1 MQGFHKLEEHL
12 MRARYLACTI
22 ALLAAAFVIS
32 RAQESK
38 TTVKHTAAPMTS
50 PASGKDM
57 FVSYCASCHGKD
69 AKGDGPAANALKQ
82 LPADLTT
89 LAKRNGGKYPTD
101 KVTTILRGQTKLMA
115 HGDQEMP
122 VWGPVFWNLSQGHE
136 GQVQMRIANL
146 NKYLESLQEK

>member
-1 MQGFHKLEEHL
+1 
-12 MRARYLACTI
+12 MRVRYLACIFAI
-22 ALLAAAFVIS
+22 AVAGLLIS
-32 RAQESK
+32 RAQESA
-38 TTVKHTAAPMTS
+38 TTVKHEAAPMTS
-50 PASGKDM
+50 PASGKEM

-101 KVTTILRGQTKLMA
+101 RVTTILRGQAKLMA

-122 VWGPVFWNLSQGHE
+122 VWGPVFWRMSQGRE
-136 GQVQMRIANL
+136 EQVQMRIANL
-146 NKYLESLQEK
+146 NRYLESLQEK

>member
-1 MQGFHKLEEHL
+1 
-12 MRARYLACTI
+12 
-22 ALLAAAFVIS
+22 
-32 RAQESK
+32 
-38 TTVKHTAAPMTS
+38 MTS
-50 PASGKDM
+50 PASGKEM

-101 KVTTILRGQTKLMA
+101 KVNTILRGQTKLMA

-122 VWGPVFWNLSQGHE
+122 VWGPVFWRLSQGHE
-136 GQVQMRIANL
+136 EQVQMRIANL
-146 NKYLESLQEK
+146 NRYLESLQEK

>member
-1 MQGFHKLEEHL
+1 
-12 MRARYLACTI
+12 MRVGHWACMIAMLVVSLAMC
-22 ALLAAAFVIS
+22 

-38 TTVKHTAAPMTS
+38 TTVKREAAPQTS
-50 PASGKDM
+50 PASGKEM

-101 KVTTILRGQTKLMA
+101 KVTSILRGQAKLMA

-122 VWGPVFWNLSQGHE
+122 VWGPVFWRMSQGRE
-136 GQVQMRIANL
+136 EQVQMRIANL
-146 NKYLESLQEK
+146 NRYLESLQEK